1 MKDINPMLD
10 FRNSSDA
17 DRSSNQQHKRS
28 TSCGVH
34 LLGGAFVDGCSRTQ
48 RKVSLSPC
56 ESELHVLTITLAD
69 SLFIKHCMQV
79 RKNSEVERYLHTD
92 SLSARQLA
100 MKQEVGKAKHS
111 AGKLLWIQD
120 AVQNK
125 VTNLVQVPTLWTFS
139 DIGTKPL
146 GAKRLRLLLH
156 EMCVAT
162 GEGDYAVGAEEFQQQ

>member
-1 MKDINPMLD
+1 MAVAVRKEKFPCPH
-10 FRNSSDA
+10 A
-17 DRSSNQQHKRS
+17 
-28 TSCGVH
+28 
-34 LLGGAFVDGCSRTQ
+34 
-48 RKVSLSPC
+48 KVSCMHSQSPWPIPCLSNIACKC
-56 ESELHVLTITLAD
+56 E
-69 SLFIKHCMQV
+69 KY
-79 RKNSEVERYLHTD
+79 SEVERYLHTD